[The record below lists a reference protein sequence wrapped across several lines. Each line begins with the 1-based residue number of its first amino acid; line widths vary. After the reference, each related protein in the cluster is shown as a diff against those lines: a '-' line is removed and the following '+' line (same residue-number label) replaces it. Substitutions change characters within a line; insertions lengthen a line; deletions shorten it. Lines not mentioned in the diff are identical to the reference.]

1 MSETKVIEA
10 AKNGDREALES
21 LLADGADVNEQDEH
35 GWTPLNWAAGA
46 GDTDTVKFL
55 LEKGADVTKTGR
67 DNRTPLMIAKAA
79 DRKEVAAVLTEKEQ
93 ELGVWEDPRETQPY
107 CKAYYLKDL
116 RQYDQWDDIA
126 TEPTGSTEDDD
137 EAAEAADGEE
147 TEAAQGAQDDDI
159 VYIHQDF
166 TVTESMWH
174 GEDVIVG
181 EVTPEWKEFCESKL
195 EFAIPEDLL

>member
-10 AKNGDREALES
+10 AKDGDRDTLET
-21 LLADGADVNEQDEH
+21 LLDGGADINEQDEEH
-35 GWTPLNWAAGA
+35 GWTALCWASGA
-46 GDTDTVKFL
+46 GDVETVKLL
-55 LEKGADVTKTGR
+55 LEKGADVTLTGR

-79 DRKEVAAVLTEKEQ
+79 DRKEVAKILTEKEK

-116 RQYDQWDDIA
+116 RQFDDWSEIA
-126 TEPTGSTEDDD
+126 TEPLVEEDED
-137 EAAEAADGEE
+137 EEPRP
-147 TEAAQGAQDDDI
+147 AQDDDI

-174 GEDVIVG
+174 GEDVIVD
-181 EVTPEWKEFCESKL
+181 EVTPEWKTFCESKL
-195 EFAIPEDLL
+195 EFAIPEDQL

>member
-10 AKNGDREALES
+10 AKNGERETLEK
-21 LLADGADVNEQDEH
+21 LLGEGGDVNEQDEH

-46 GDTDTVKFL
+46 GDVETVQL
-55 LEKGADVTKTGR
+55 LLDKGADVTKTGR

-79 DRKEVAAVLTEKEQ
+79 DRKDVAKILTEKEQ

-116 RQYDQWDDIA
+116 RQYESWSDIA
-126 TEPTGSTEDDD
+126 TEPTVQVEESE
-137 EAAEAADGEE
+137 EGEE
-147 TEAAQGAQDDDI
+147 AETREAEDDDI

>member
-10 AKNGDREALES
+10 AKNEDRETLEK

-46 GDTDTVKFL
+46 GDVETVELL
-55 LEKGADVTKTGR
+55 LEKGADVTQTGR

-79 DRKEVAAVLTEKEQ
+79 DRKEVAEILTKKEQ

-116 RQYDQWDDIA
+116 RQYDHWSDIA
-126 TEPTGSTEDDD
+126 TEPTGTSD
-137 EAAEAADGEE
+137 EEGEAEEGEE
-147 TEAAQGAQDDDI
+147 EAQAQGAQDDDI
-159 VYIHQDF
+159 VYVHQDF

-174 GEDVIVG
+174 GEDVIVD
-181 EVTPEWKEFCESKL
+181 EVTPEWKEFCETKL

>member
-1 MSETKVIEA
+1 MSEHKVIEA
-10 AKNGDREALES
+10 AKNGDREALEK
-21 LLADGADVNEQDEH
+21 LLAEGADVNEQDEN

-46 GDTDTVKFL
+46 GDADSVRFL
-55 LEKGADVTKTGR
+55 VDQGADVTKTGR

-79 DRKEVAAVLTEKEQ
+79 SRKEVARILTEKEQ

-116 RQYDQWDDIA
+116 RQYDQWGDIA
-126 TEPTGSTEDDD
+126 TEPTHRD
-137 EAAEAADGEE
+137 EKGNDTGEPATDE
-147 TEAAQGAQDDDI
+147 DI
-159 VYIHQDF
+159 VYVHQDF

-174 GEDVIVG
+174 GEDVVVG
-181 EVTPEWKEFCESKL
+181 EVSPEWRQFCEQEL

>member
-10 AKNGDREALES
+10 AKNEDRETLEK

-46 GDTDTVKFL
+46 
-55 LEKGADVTKTGR
+55 
-67 DNRTPLMIAKAA
+67 A
-79 DRKEVAAVLTEKEQ
+79 DRKEVAEILTKKEQ

-116 RQYDQWDDIA
+116 RQYDHWSDIA
-126 TEPTGSTEDDD
+126 TEPTGTSD
-137 EAAEAADGEE
+137 EEGEAEEGEE
-147 TEAAQGAQDDDI
+147 EAQAQGAQDDDI
-159 VYIHQDF
+159 VYVHQDF

-174 GEDVIVG
+174 GEDVIVD
-181 EVTPEWKEFCESKL
+181 EVTPEWKEFCETKL

>member
-10 AKNGDREALES
+10 AKNGDRETLEK
-21 LLADGADVNEQDEH
+21 LLDEGADVNEQDEH

-46 GDTDTVKFL
+46 GDVETVQL
-55 LEKGADVTKTGR
+55 LLDKGADVTKTGR

-79 DRKEVAAVLTEKEQ
+79 DRKDVAKILTEKEK

-116 RQYDQWDDIA
+116 RQYDSWSDIA
-126 TEPTGSTEDDD
+126 TEPTVEVE
-137 EAAEAADGEE
+137 EAEEGEE
-147 TEAAQGAQDDDI
+147 AETREAQDDDI
-159 VYIHQDF
+159 VYVHQDF

-181 EVTPEWKEFCESKL
+181 EVTPEWKEFCQSKL